1 MDEKKI
7 ISSDIGSIYGHV
19 AIDCCWCGRITDGEP
34 EMTEELFTDSMLNFR
49 MKEESLQ
56 EEFYT
61 ANFRSESCYPLNMDD
76 VKWQS
81 FSDVSLIFH

>member
-1 MDEKKI
+1 
-7 ISSDIGSIYGHV
+7 
-19 AIDCCWCGRITDGEP
+19 
-34 EMTEELFTDSMLNFR
+34 MTEELFTDSMLNFR